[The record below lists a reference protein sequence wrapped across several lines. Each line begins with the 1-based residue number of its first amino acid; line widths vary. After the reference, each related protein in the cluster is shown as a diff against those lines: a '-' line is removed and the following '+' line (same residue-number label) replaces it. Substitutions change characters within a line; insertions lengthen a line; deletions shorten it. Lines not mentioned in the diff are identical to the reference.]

1 MRARSLPK
9 NLYTIYMPYK
19 LPFFSCV
26 IPVKG
31 DRPFFKDAL
40 ASLEAQGLGDELEII
55 VQDGGEGS
63 GGVGELVSGEVEGE
77 LVSGGV
83 ESGGVRWFR
92 EKDVGQSDALNKGFA
107 KAKGEWLF
115 WLNADDILLPGA
127 LKKVRELISR
137 VDRVEGEVVLTQRR
151 RGAEYAENGAGF
163 NRVDWIA
170 GDTVYIDEKSRVL
183 EVRTDAKWR
192 SWFGKKLGVWTG
204 GPSAFFK
211 RELWEKRGGF
221 DAEQKYAMDID
232 LWTRWAK
239 AGEKFFG
246 LGDYVW
252 GFRVHGGSQTMNG
265 ENSAAQ
271 IAECRAIEAKY
282 GVSSGGFWRNVT
294 RLASVL
300 DGSWSKRKRDSECLH
315 GKMVNE
321 ILA

>member
-9 NLYTIYMPYK
+9 NLYTIYMSYK

-40 ASLEAQGLGDELEII
+40 ASLEAQGMGEDLEVI

-63 GGVGELVSGEVEGE
+63 GGVGELVSGGVEGE

-115 WLNADDILLPGA
+115 WLNADDVLLPGA
-127 LKKVRELISR
+127 LKKIHVLITSCAPSTS
-137 VDRVEGEVVLTQRR
+137 DEVAKAPSTS
-151 RGAEYAENGAGF
+151 AATPHESTF
-163 NRVDWIA
+163 SWIA
-170 GDTVYIDEKSRVL
+170 GDTVYIDEQGKVKD
-183 EVRTDAKWR
+183 VRCDAKWR
-192 SWFGKKLGVWTG
+192 SWFGKKLSVWTG
-204 GPSAFFK
+204 GPSAFFT

-221 DAEQKYAMDID
+221 DAEFKYAMDID

-239 AGEKFFG
+239 AGEKFVG

-252 GFRVHGGSQTMNG
+252 GFRVHSGSQTMNG

-271 IAECRAIEAKY
+271 IAERRMIDAKH

-294 RLASVL
+294 RIASVL
-300 DGSWSKRKRDSECLH
+300 DGSWTKRKRDSEFLR
-315 GKMVNE
+315 GKMFNE
-321 ILA
+321 ILV